1 MARTTSNRPAP
12 FAAFAALAA
21 SSLALAACDNGQ
33 ELGETEV
40 DAVQPS
46 NAPDAATG
54 ITAEA
59 LETNQ
64 IISRAGVLAQQLSQS
79 VPLNDEGEWV
89 AELQELIR
97 NRAAE
102 LPDGLAARLMPE
114 LDALVAA
121 HRANDEQARQVAAQA
136 IVVTLRQAAPVGGEV

>member
-1 MARTTSNRPAP
+1 MARTTINRPAP
-12 FAAFAALAA
+12 FIALAALAA
-21 SSLALAACDNGQ
+21 GSLALAACDSGQ

-40 DAVQPS
+40 DAVQPAD
-46 NAPDAATG
+46 APDAATG

-59 LETNQ
+59 LEANQ
-64 IISRAGVLAQQLSQS
+64 IISRAGVLAQQLSQPA
-79 VPLNDEGEWV
+79 PLNDEGEWI
-89 AELQELIR
+89 AELQDLVR
-97 NRAAE
+97 NRAAD

-121 HRANDEQARQVAAQA
+121 HQANDEQARRAAAQA

>member
-1 MARTTSNRPAP
+1 MARTTPNRPAP

-21 SSLALAACDNGQ
+21 SSLAIAACDNGQ

-40 DAVQPS
+40 DAVQPA

-97 NRAAE
+97 TRAAE

-136 IVVTLRQAAPVGGEV
+136 MVVTLRQAAPVGGEV

>member
-1 MARTTSNRPAP
+1 MTRTTPTRPAP
-12 FAAFAALAA
+12 IAALVALAA
-21 SSLALAACDNGQ
+21 STLALAACDNGQ

-40 DAVQPS
+40 DAVQPAD
-46 NAPDAATG
+46 APDSATG

-64 IISRAGVLAQQLSQS
+64 IISRAGILAQQLSQS

-89 AELQELIR
+89 AELQDLIQ